1 MRRRKARRRRLII
14 GTAAAVVIIAAG
26 STLIYWN
33 LPQTKLGRALEAAKA
48 YMTEMDY
55 VNAQEAYET
64 ALSIDDTSVQAY
76 RGLAD
81 DFTAR
86 GMEQEAESILLEGY
100 EVTGD
105 SVLLQ
110 NYAATV
116 LNDAVEQINSGN
128 VTYVTAQR
136 CLDVLEKVPAETQA
150 ADLLTT
156 CAQRLLQ
163 TGDQSFVLLDG
174 LDGSSGFPEYQDF
187 ADRLLT
193 AAQGNPAL
201 YLPAVEAFCV
211 IPVQEVYLSLSH
223 AADYRALLER
233 AEALGAAGAGELLAC
248 LDKQSEISA
257 YFAPMFENFER
268 GNFEAAKSFIVGDE
282 YKVIRDSFIEG
293 VMDYWYGYSYV
304 PVTKE
309 AIVFLQTENGRM
321 FSYVEDSN
329 LVDPTG
335 TIRVLGQTMKD
346 MGVQRTGIEYVPAYD
361 PAFYY
366 PHTEYEII
374 YWNTMVTG
382 DATVH
387 STVVSRMNYR
397 FAEKIFL
404 ADRTESNMIYDW
416 GGPNEKRKKE

>member
-14 GTAAAVVIIAAG
+14 GAAAAVVLIAVG

-33 LPQTKLGRALEAAKA
+33 LPQTKLGRALEAAGA

-55 VNAQEAYET
+55 VNAQEAYEE
-64 ALSIDDTSVQAY
+64 AISIDGTSVQAY

-81 DFTAR
+81 DYIAR
-86 GMEQEAESILLEGY
+86 GMEQEAESVLLEGY
-100 EVTGD
+100 EATGD
-105 SVLLQ
+105 GVLLQ
-110 NYAATV
+110 NYAVTV
-116 LNDAVEQINSGN
+116 LNDVVEQINDGN
-128 VTYVTAQR
+128 ISYATAQR
-136 CLDVLEKVPAETQA
+136 CLDVLEQVPAETQA
-150 ADLLTT
+150 VDLLTA
-156 CAQRLLQ
+156 CADRLLQ
-163 TGDQSFVLLDG
+163 TDEQSFVLLDG
-174 LDGSSGFPEYQDF
+174 LDGSSGFPEYQAF
-187 ADRLLT
+187 VSQLLA
-193 AAQGNPAL
+193 AAQKDPAL
-201 YLPAVEAFCV
+201 YLPAVEAYCTF
-211 IPVQEVYLSLSH
+211 PVQEVYMSLSH
-223 AADYRALLER
+223 AADFRKILEQ
-233 AEALGAAGAGELLAC
+233 ADALGASEAEELLAC
-248 LDKQSEISA
+248 LDKQSGISD
-257 YFAPMFENFER
+257 YFAPMFENFEI
-268 GNFEAAKSFIVGDE
+268 GNFEAAKSFIVSEE

-293 VMDYWYGYSYV
+293 VMDRWYGYSYV

-321 FSYVEDSN
+321 FSYVEDSA
-329 LVDPTG
+329 LVNPTG